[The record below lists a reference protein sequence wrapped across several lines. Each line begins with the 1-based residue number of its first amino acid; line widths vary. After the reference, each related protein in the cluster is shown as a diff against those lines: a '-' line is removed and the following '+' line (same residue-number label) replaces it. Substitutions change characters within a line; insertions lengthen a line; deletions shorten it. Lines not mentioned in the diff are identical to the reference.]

1 MGRIME
7 KNNYAFIDSQNVN
20 LGIRK
25 QGWKLDFSK
34 FRVYLN
40 EKYGVSRAYLFIG
53 YIPGNNNLY
62 IALQRAGFI
71 CVFKP
76 TIIRDDG
83 SVKGNCDAEL
93 VLQAMT
99 DYPLYNKALIA
110 TGDGDFFCL
119 VNHLFKNGRLGALFI
134 PKRSEFSALLK
145 MKEFA
150 PYVRY
155 MEDLK
160 EKLCHKKEGPRK
172 DGTLKG

>member
-1 MGRIME
+1 MKG
-7 KNNYAFIDSQNVN
+7 NNYAFIDSQNVN

-25 QGWKLDFSK
+25 LGWRLDFSK
-34 FRVYLN
+34 LRVYLK

-76 TIIRDDG
+76 TILRDDG

-93 VLQAMT
+93 VLQAMI
-99 DYPLYNKALIA
+99 DCPLYDKALIA

-119 VNHLFKNGRLGALFI
+119 VNHFFKNGKLGALFI
-134 PKRSEFSALLK
+134 PNRSEFSALLK
-145 MKEFA
+145 TKEFA
-150 PYVRY
+150 PHVRY

-160 EKLCHKKEGPRK
+160 ERLRHKKEGPRK
-172 DGTLKG
+172 DETLKG